1 MILHG
6 LFGMSDNL
14 QMLGKGLA
22 EQDFMVFLVDQRD
35 HGRSPH
41 TSAFDYPT
49 LANDLR
55 NFMENQWLHQT
66 ALIGHS
72 MGGKTALQFIAEYP
86 GVVHKLV
93 IIDIGIKKYPGGHE
107 EIIQA
112 LDSIPLDKIKIR
124 EEVFDI
130 LMGKI
135 HDTGTV
141 QFLMKNLTRNKET
154 QSLEWKFNLPLLKS
168 QYQNILQPVTF
179 SAPEE
184 TEVLFIKG
192 ELSGYIEETDKKQIQ
207 QWLPNAR
214 FVTIPEAGHWVHADK
229 PRELL
234 EEISSFLKT

>member
-22 EQDFMVFLVDQRD
+22 ELDYMVFLLDQRD

-41 TSAFDYPT
+41 TTNFDYPT

-55 NFMENQWLHQT
+55 DFMENQWLHQT

-72 MGGKTALQFIAEYP
+72 MGGKTALQFVAENP
-86 GVVHKLV
+86 GIVTKLV

-107 EIIQA
+107 AIIRA
-112 LDSIPLDKIKIR
+112 LESIPLDKIKMR
-124 EEVFDI
+124 EEVFEK

-135 HDTGTV
+135 NDTGTV

-154 QSLEWKFNLPLLKS
+154 QVFEWKFNLNLLKT
-168 QYQNILQPVTF
+168 QYQNILQPIAFTEP
-179 SAPEE
+179 AE

-192 ELSGYIEETDKKQIQ
+192 EHSPYIEESDKINIQ

-214 FVTIPEAGHWVHADK
+214 FVTIPGAGHWVHADK
-229 PRELL
+229 PKELL